1 MFTGLVEAV
10 GNIVDV
16 EMRDKGCVIA
26 IDVGDYEV
34 ADVALGDSILVNGVC
49 LTVNKLVANTLWFDV
64 SPETMGVT
72 TGFDDG
78 TEVNLE
84 KAMRL
89 SDRLG
94 GHLVTGHIDT
104 TGEIGSIDIDNN
116 NYEVQIIYPGFLA
129 PYISRK
135 GSIAVNG
142 VSLTVNATNHNSF
155 SVNLIPHTW
164 SNTALRNLGIKS
176 KVNLEVDLVARYVER
191 MLSISQGHGK

>member
-1 MFTGLVEAV
+1 MFTGLVQAV

-16 EMRDKGCVIA
+16 EMRGKGCVIA
-26 IDVGDYEV
+26 IDVGDYEIV
-34 ADVALGDSILVNGVC
+34 DVAMGDSILVNGVC
-49 LTVNKLVANTLWFDV
+49 LTVTKLAANTLWFDV
-64 SPETMGVT
+64 SPETMEVII
-72 TGFDDG
+72 GFEGG

-116 NYEVQIIYPGFLA
+116 NYEVQIIYPRLLA

-142 VSLTVNATNHNSF
+142 VSLTVNDISHSSF
-155 SVNLIPHTW
+155 YVNLIPHTW
-164 SNTALRNLGIKS
+164 SKTALRNLGIRS

-191 MLSISQGHGK
+191 MLSLSQEKGK